1 MTWSAMLSDVMTAST
16 PSRTSTVDT
25 QDVRP
30 GDSNST
36 GHKTSSGPLGRALT
50 AARRLLGRDRSKTE
64 KKDDPNIY
72 PLF

>member
-1 MTWSAMLSDVMTAST
+1 MLPDVMTAST
-16 PSRTSTVDT
+16 PSRTPTVDT

-30 GDSNST
+30 GDAHST
-36 GHKTSSGPLGRALT
+36 ADKTNAGPLGRALT
-50 AARRLLGRDRSKTE
+50 AARRLLGRDRSKAD